1 MGDVHPDDPSETVP
15 GAPPRAPAPPAAV
28 RVVLYGRAGCHL
40 CDEARELVR
49 RVCAESGDGWRE
61 VDVDEPGAPPL
72 ANGEAVLDAYGE
84 LVPVVEVDGV
94 RQGYWRIDAD
104 RVRTA
109 LAAGA
114 PTS

>member
-1 MGDVHPDDPSETVP
+1 MHPADPS
-15 GAPPRAPAPPAAV
+15 PPPVAPA

-49 RVCAESGDGWRE
+49 AVCAESGATWRE

-94 RQGYWRIDAD
+94 RQGYWRIDGA
-104 RVRTA
+104 RVRQA
-109 LAAGA
+109 LAAGS